1 MSQSSNDAGV
11 LQALV
16 KRLNEQRL
24 PRLLAIKSRVDKGE
38 TLSDD
43 ELDFLKNATRDVS
56 TIEPMIDRHPE
67 YQELATRVIYL
78 YKHIIDKALE
88 NEQTT

>member
-24 PRLLAIKSRVDKGE
+24 PRLLAIQSRVDTGG

-43 ELDFLKNATRDVS
+43 ELDFLKKATRDVS

-67 YQELATRVIYL
+67 YQELAAQVIYL
-78 YKHIIDKALE
+78 YKHIVDKALE
-88 NEQTT
+88 NEQKT